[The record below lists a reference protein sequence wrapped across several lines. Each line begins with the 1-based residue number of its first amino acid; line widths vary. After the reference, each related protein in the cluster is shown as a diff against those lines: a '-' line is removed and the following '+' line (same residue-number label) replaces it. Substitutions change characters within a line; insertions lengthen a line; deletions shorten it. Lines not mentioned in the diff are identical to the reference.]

1 MNYMAYI
8 KYENYLDAAIALVVK
23 LNLLRP
29 CKTTLTGA
37 IDILAGMEL
46 PNTANIFWEA
56 IHVKI
61 KFAIFFIKTFKML
74 FQSKEA
80 AWQPI
85 LAFCKLRRK

>member
-46 PNTANIFWEA
+46 PNTANIF
-56 IHVKI
+56 
-61 KFAIFFIKTFKML
+61 
-74 FQSKEA
+74 
-80 AWQPI
+80 
-85 LAFCKLRRK
+85 